1 MKKIVLVRHATAVK
15 RDSEKPDVKRSL
27 KKSGR
32 KEAREMGKR
41 LKEMKIHPDLFISS
55 PANRAIET
63 AEIIAK
69 RLGHPVKKIEKIE
82 ELYRE
87 LPPKAFLDLMR
98 SLDDKVDS
106 AIFFGHDPAFTDFAR
121 SLVSG
126 FDSDLP
132 KAGVLGVEV
141 DVAVWA
147 DVKPELARKAYFLYP
162 GDTAVAK
169 EREKEA
175 RRELGTR
182 IEKSLA
188 SAVADF
194 GIVGS
199 KDLMETLRRVSTKLA
214 KRLVPL
220 DKAVRRRPVSRRTR
234 SPREGK

>member
-1 MKKIVLVRHATAVK
+1 MEFLKEETAMKNIILVRHATAVK
-15 RDSEKPDVKRSL
+15 RDPEKSDVKRSL
-27 KKSGR
+27 KKSGH

-41 LKEMKIHPDLFISS
+41 LKEMDIHSDLFISS
-55 PANRAIET
+55 PAKRAIET
-63 AEIIAK
+63 AEIVAE
-69 RLGHPVKKIEKIE
+69 RLGYSVKKIEKIE

-87 LPPKAFLDLMR
+87 LPPKGFLELIR

-121 SLVSG
+121 FLISG

-147 DVKPELARKAYFLYP
+147 DVKPELARKAYFFYP

-169 EREKEA
+169 EREGRCA
-175 RRELGTR
+175 RELGTK
-182 IEKSLA
+182 IERSSA

-194 GIVGS
+194 GIVGG
-199 KDLMETLRRVSTKLA
+199 KDLTEKLRRVSTKLA
-214 KRLVPL
+214 KQLAPRA
-220 DKAVRRRPVSRRTR
+220 KAVRR
-234 SPREGK
+234 